1 MSDKTLQRFYG
12 RINAEGILKSILLGV
27 AIGFGAL
34 ALLGGAF
41 WLFGWKA
48 VWICLPVWAAVSAC
62 ASYALYKR
70 KFQPTTKYIARRID
84 DLGLHERI
92 LTMTELEGDDSYMAK
107 RQREDALAALQTVR
121 EEFLKIGVSKPSIYT
136 SSVAALLGIGVL
148 IIAFLAAAGIIPS
161 GKDLLYPND
170 GIYITYQL
178 TYGVEGGEGSIQG
191 ENTQEIRMGEEAS
204 LVAAVAKDGW
214 VFVRWSDGSTLP
226 YRVDKPTENATYLA
240 LFVEINL
247 GTVNGLDD
255 DLPPDAPGDGES
267 QNNNS
272 MGGEEDSSSK
282 DGKYETVNQI
292 IDGKTYYGNVFGEA
306 YNDAIGDLAEGNYSE
321 TEKGMGAGYFDY
333 IEKGEMEEETEE
345 DENLTP

>member
-48 VWICLPVWAAVSAC
+48 VWLCLPVWAAVSAC

-178 TYGVEGGEGSIQG
+178 TYGV
-191 ENTQEIRMGEEAS
+191 
-204 LVAAVAKDGW
+204 
-214 VFVRWSDGSTLP
+214 
-226 YRVDKPTENATYLA
+226 DK
-240 LFVEINL
+240 
-247 GTVNGLDD
+247 
-255 DLPPDAPGDGES
+255 
-267 QNNNS
+267 
-272 MGGEEDSSSK
+272 
-282 DGKYETVNQI
+282 
-292 IDGKTYYGNVFGEA
+292 
-306 YNDAIGDLAEGNYSE
+306 
-321 TEKGMGAGYFDY
+321 
-333 IEKGEMEEETEE
+333 
-345 DENLTP
+345 